1 MNKVLLERATRK
13 DLKAVA
19 DIEKEAQSKT
29 YSALIDEAELK
40 NFINNEFVFLIKR
53 QNVIL
58 GLIAYKIV
66 KKNVVY
72 LDGLVVRKKFRRK
85 GIAKQTVT
93 IILKKISK
101 YPRIELLVHPSNN
114 PALCLYLPL
123 GFFIESWKDNYFGD
137 GEPRLMLVKK

>member
-1 MNKVLLERATRK
+1 MNKVLLKKATWR
-13 DLKAVA
+13 DLKEIA

-29 YSALIDEAELK
+29 YSALINDVELK
-40 NFINNEFVFLIKR
+40 NFINKEFVFLIKR
-53 QNVIL
+53 QNIVL

-72 LDGLVVRKKFRRK
+72 LDGLVVRKKFRRE
-85 GIAKQTVT
+85 GVAKRAVN
-93 IILKKISK
+93 IVLKRVSK
-101 YPRIELLVHPSNN
+101 YSRIELLVHPNNN